1 MCVHIFDIYLSS
13 FCIYLPICVY
23 LHPLVVIYLQEFT
36 RAFARVRLHLFIQGY
51 TLILIPVAVS
61 ILVLILENMNV
72 VNPLFLKG
80 LV

>member
-1 MCVHIFDIYLSS
+1 M
-13 FCIYLPICVY
+13 
-23 LHPLVVIYLQEFT
+23 
-36 RAFARVRLHLFIQGY
+36 RLHLFIQGY